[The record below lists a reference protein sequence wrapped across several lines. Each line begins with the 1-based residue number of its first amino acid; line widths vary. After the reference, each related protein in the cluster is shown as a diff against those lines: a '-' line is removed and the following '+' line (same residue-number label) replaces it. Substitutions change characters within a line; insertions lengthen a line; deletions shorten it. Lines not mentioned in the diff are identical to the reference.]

1 MYDPLSNELNI
12 VGPQRKIF
20 PTKPK
25 LQKNGSISTSIR
37 LNPKK
42 KKNIPNARDI
52 PDMNKTT
59 RKLVVSKCDHTN
71 SAGSSGIIHA
81 DRGTG
86 SCAYEKGKCRFC
98 WGMDGGGRR
107 DPIPGEES
115 KAKSQPMP
123 TPPRDEYI
131 CIERATNNTH
141 AFPHNEITLL
151 LRRQGTSGGGRSGE
165 GEKFQS

>member
-86 SCAYEKGKCRFC
+86 SCAYKRGSVGFVGG
-98 WGMDGGGRR
+98 WMAAGGGTR
-107 DPIPGEES
+107 
-115 KAKSQPMP
+115 SQGRNPK
-123 TPPRDEYI
+123 PRANLCLHHRE
-131 CIERATNNTH
+131 TN
-141 AFPHNEITLL
+141 IYV
-151 LRRQGTSGGGRSGE
+151 
-165 GEKFQS
+165 